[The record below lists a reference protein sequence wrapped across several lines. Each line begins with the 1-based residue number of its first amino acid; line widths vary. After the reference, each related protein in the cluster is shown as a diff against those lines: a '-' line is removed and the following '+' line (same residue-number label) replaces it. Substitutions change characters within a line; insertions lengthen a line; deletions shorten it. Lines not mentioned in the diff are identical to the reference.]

1 MMPVCSRVIL
11 IIASLWLNC
20 TFAEDWKPFD
30 TNDASV
36 ELWVSAQHPGQPYD
50 VVRGEISVQVPILPL
65 LAMLQDAG
73 RQRDWLP
80 FTQDVRIIE
89 RPAPKQ
95 TLVQFRTVTR
105 WPFRP
110 RDAITR
116 FDVTPTPPAQLRIDM
131 INSPLAIPDEPGYLR
146 IQQAEGYW
154 LLTALPD
161 CKTQVR
167 YESGSRWG
175 GMIPQWLVNKSNRE
189 LAQEALLNLK
199 QWTETHYRE
208 YKDHDENYSSITVH
222 QHCQ

>member
-1 MMPVCSRVIL
+1 MMPVYSRVFLIL
-11 IIASLWLNC
+11 ASLWLNSA
-20 TFAEDWKPFD
+20 FAD
-30 TNDASV
+30 TWQPLDSTGGSV
-36 ELWVSAQHPGQPYD
+36 ELWVNPQNPNQPYD
-50 VVRGEISVQVPILPL
+50 VVRGEITVQTPILPL
-65 LAMLQDAG
+65 LAMLQDAD

-89 RPAPKQ
+89 RPAPTR

-110 RDAITR
+110 RDAVTR
-116 FDVTPTPPAQLRIDM
+116 FDVTPAPPAQLRIDM
-131 INSPLAIPDEPGYLR
+131 INSPAAISEEPGYLR

-161 CKTQVR
+161 CNTLVR

-175 GMIPQWLVNKSNRE
+175 GMIPQWLVNKSNRD
-189 LAQEALLNLK
+189 LAREALLNLK

-208 YKDHDENYSSITVH
+208 YETNDENYPSITVH
-222 QHCQ
+222 RHCQ